1 MLKKLVS
8 FSLPY
13 AIMLLLL
20 VGCAEKPKTFDEQYD
35 LGVKYIS
42 EGNYEEA
49 IIALSA
55 AIEIEPNSAIA
66 YLNRGNAYYEQKM
79 LDNAISDYTNAI
91 SLNPDTSEVYINLT
105 QLYIE
110 QESYDSAL
118 EICKEGLD
126 KFPNDAKLEE
136 LHTSLTED
144 LMVTPWEQRRTFVSE
159 ENLPSD
165 IRSIIDQMML
175 ACDTD
180 DMETAKAVAYSYSQ
194 SNPLTALA
202 TTEYTTTINA
212 YKVMLEISCVGH
224 GNGPDYYT
232 NEIYFERRPEQ
243 GPSRAFRV
251 EYENY
256 NESTDHIEGYS
267 AIIYVG
273 QTVNWQWEGSVSS
286 KQIHTWRQSFDDGK
300 AVDHTSTYIATG
312 ATASKSLLYGTA
324 TIQETRETTYVGSW
338 YDAEGEVETSTDTK
352 TYDGKTV
359 TIGWQCD
366 GGYDSSNFRDHGLW

>member
-1 MLKKLVS
+1 M
-8 FSLPY
+8 
-13 AIMLLLL
+13 
-20 VGCAEKPKTFDEQYD
+20 
-35 LGVKYIS
+35 
-42 EGNYEEA
+42 
-49 IIALSA
+49 
-55 AIEIEPNSAIA
+55 
-66 YLNRGNAYYEQKM
+66 
-79 LDNAISDYTNAI
+79 
-91 SLNPDTSEVYINLT
+91 T

-243 GPSRAFRV
+243 GPSRALRA

-256 NESTDHIEGYS
+256 DESTYHIEGYNTT
-267 AIIYVG
+267 IYVG

-286 KQIHTWRQSFDDGK
+286 KQIYTWRQSFDDGK
-300 AVDHTSTYIATG
+300 IVDNTNTYIATG

-338 YDAEGEVETSTDTK
+338 YDAEDEVETSTDTK
-352 TYDGKTV
+352 TYDGRTA
-359 TIGWQCD
+359 TIGWQND
-366 GGYDSSNFRDHGLW
+366 GGYDSDFRDVGLW

>member
-1 MLKKLVS
+1 MFKKLVS

-180 DMETAKAVAYSYSQ
+180 DMETAKVVVYRYSQ
-194 SNPLTALA
+194 TNPPTADSKGVA
-202 TTEYTTTINA
+202 YTTTIGT
-212 YKVMLEISCVGH
+212 YKVKLEINCTGH

-232 NEIYFERRPEQ
+232 NKIYFERRPEQ
-243 GPSRAFRV
+243 GPSRALRA

-256 NESTDHIEGYS
+256 DESTYHIEGYNTT
-267 AIIYVG
+267 IYVG

-286 KQIHTWRQSFDDGK
+286 KQIYTWRQFLDDSK
-300 AVDHTSTYIATG
+300 TVDNTNTYITTG

-324 TIQETRETTYVGSW
+324 TIQETSETTYIGNW
-338 YDAEGEVETSTDTK
+338 YDAEDEVETSTDTR
-352 TYDGKTV
+352 TYDGKTA
-359 TIGWQCD
+359 TIGGQND
-366 GGYDSSNFRDHGLW
+366 SGYDSDFRDVGLW